1 MKPALAESSVAW
13 NLLQRV
19 PVHFGDGER
28 LFYGKVQDAAVPI
41 RQALA
46 VAEELD
52 SPNGAHHSPPS
63 SPRELRCRLSQNR
76 RTLSHAPI

>member
-1 MKPALAESSVAW
+1 MHRLKGVEAPLDSTW
-13 NLLQRV
+13 GILQRV

-46 VAEELD
+46 VTEDPD
-52 SPNGAHHSPPS
+52 SPHNALDLPPS
-63 SPRELRCRLSQNR
+63 SPRELDCRL
-76 RTLSHAPI
+76 